1 MADLVGGER
10 STTEGLRGGD
20 RLGLGAGS
28 GPLDDGGG
36 VVIEGCCV

>member
-1 MADLVGGER
+1 MADLVRGER
-10 STTEGLRGGD
+10 STTEGLRGRD

-28 GPLDDGGG
+28 GPLDDGG